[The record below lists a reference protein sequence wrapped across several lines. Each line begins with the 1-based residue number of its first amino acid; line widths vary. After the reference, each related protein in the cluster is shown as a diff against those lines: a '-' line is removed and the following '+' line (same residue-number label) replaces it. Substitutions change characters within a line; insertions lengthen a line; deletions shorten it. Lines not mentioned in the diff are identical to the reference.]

1 MRRLGAGSF
10 AHVDLCEVRHPA
22 PSFFA
27 TAPPPDQ
34 YAVKV
39 FNKSILRK
47 KRKYVADATGRMKF
61 TTELDK
67 TAEVRLSRENS
78 PRQRCHHIFT
88 PSSPHPTPT
97 PPRRPQEIAIMKR
110 LRHPNLVNLH
120 DAVDDEE
127 EDMLY
132 LVIEYVPGGPLMD
145 WDSDTCAYV
154 SAKTNGPLGEKLADA
169 ATADVLHGLACVR
182 LTSWP
187 LSLSLSLLR
196 RRVDAR
202 DTVTCTFITS
212 ATATS
217 SRRTVRRVARVLRD
231 SASALIRLPLPTW
244 RSPR

>member
-1 MRRLGAGSF
+1 
-10 AHVDLCEVRHPA
+10 
-22 PSFFA
+22 
-27 TAPPPDQ
+27 
-34 YAVKV
+34 
-39 FNKSILRK
+39 
-47 KRKYVADATGRMKF
+47 
-61 TTELDK
+61 
-67 TAEVRLSRENS
+67 
-78 PRQRCHHIFT
+78 
-88 PSSPHPTPT
+88 
-97 PPRRPQEIAIMKR
+97 MKR

-187 LSLSLSLLR
+187 LSLSLLR

>member
-1 MRRLGAGSF
+1 
-10 AHVDLCEVRHPA
+10 
-22 PSFFA
+22 
-27 TAPPPDQ
+27 
-34 YAVKV
+34 
-39 FNKSILRK
+39 
-47 KRKYVADATGRMKF
+47 
-61 TTELDK
+61 
-67 TAEVRLSRENS
+67 
-78 PRQRCHHIFT
+78 
-88 PSSPHPTPT
+88 
-97 PPRRPQEIAIMKR
+97 MKR

-154 SAKTNGPLGEKLADA
+154 SAKTNGPLGEKLADV

-187 LSLSLSLLR
+187 LSLSLSVEATR
-196 RRVDAR
+196 RRAR
-202 DTVTCTFITS
+202 HSYLHLHHICHRDLKPQNS
-212 ATATS
+212 AS
-217 SRRTVRRVARVLRD
+217 CRARALRD